1 MSHVEDWLAQ
11 ASARK
16 VLGIGNDMWVNNEKI
31 VIINDIFVVANLLY
45 KNWPWIEK
53 RTKSE
58 YGNILNRFFNKSTY
72 HNMLDY
78 VPYAVL

>member
-45 KNWPWIEK
+45 KNISIGLEL
-53 RTKSE
+53 RSE
-58 YGNILNRFFNKSTY
+58 QNQ
-72 HNMLDY
+72 NMLTF
-78 VPYAVL
+78 

>member
-16 VLGIGNDMWVNNEKI
+16 VLDIGNDMWMNNEKI

-45 KNWPWIEK
+45 KNISIGLEL
-53 RTKSE
+53 RSE
-58 YGNILNRFFNKSTY
+58 QNQ
-72 HNMLDY
+72 NM
-78 VPYAVL
+78 VTF

>member
-16 VLGIGNDMWVNNEKI
+16 VLDIGNDMWVNDEKI

-45 KNWPWIEK
+45 KNISIGLEL
-53 RTKSE
+53 RSE
-58 YGNILNRFFNKSTY
+58 QNQ
-72 HNMLDY
+72 NM
-78 VPYAVL
+78 VTF

>member
-16 VLGIGNDMWVNNEKI
+16 VLDIGNAMWVNNEKI

-45 KNWPWIEK
+45 KNISIGLEL
-53 RTKSE
+53 RSE
-58 YGNILNRFFNKSTY
+58 QNQ
-72 HNMLDY
+72 NM
-78 VPYAVL
+78 VTF

>member
-16 VLGIGNDMWVNNEKI
+16 VLDIGNDMWVNNEKI

-45 KNWPWIEK
+45 KNISIGLEM
-53 RTKSE
+53 RSE
-58 YGNILNRFFNKSTY
+58 QNQ
-72 HNMLDY
+72 NM
-78 VPYAVL
+78 VTF

>member
-16 VLGIGNDMWVNNEKI
+16 VLDIGNDMWVNNEKI

-45 KNWPWIEK
+45 KNISIGLEL
-53 RTKSE
+53 RSE
-58 YGNILNRFFNKSTY
+58 QNQ
-72 HNMLDY
+72 NMVTFY
-78 VPYAVL
+78 TGFSINPHIIIC

>member
-16 VLGIGNDMWVNNEKI
+16 VLDIGNDMWVNNEKI

-45 KNWPWIEK
+45 KSISIGLEL
-53 RTKSE
+53 RSE
-58 YGNILNRFFNKSTY
+58 QNQ
-72 HNMLDY
+72 NM
-78 VPYAVL
+78 VTF

>member
-16 VLGIGNDMWVNNEKI
+16 VSDIGNDMWVNNEKI

-45 KNWPWIEK
+45 KNISIGLEL
-53 RTKSE
+53 RSE
-58 YGNILNRFFNKSTY
+58 QNQ
-72 HNMLDY
+72 NM
-78 VPYAVL
+78 VTF

>member
-16 VLGIGNDMWVNNEKI
+16 VLDIGNDMWVNNEKI

-45 KNWPWIEK
+45 KNISIGLEL
-53 RTKSE
+53 RSE
-58 YGNILNRFFNKSTY
+58 QNQ
-72 HNMLDY
+72 NM
-78 VPYAVL
+78 VTF

>member
-16 VLGIGNDMWVNNEKI
+16 VLDIGNDMWVNNEKI

-45 KNWPWIEK
+45 KNISIGLEL
-53 RTKSE
+53 RSE
-58 YGNILNRFFNKSTY
+58 QNQ
-72 HNMLDY
+72 NMLTF
-78 VPYAVL
+78 

>member
-16 VLGIGNDMWVNNEKI
+16 VLDIGNDMWVNNEKI

-45 KNWPWIEK
+45 KN
-53 RTKSE
+53 KSIGLE
-58 YGNILNRFFNKSTY
+58 LRSEQNQ
-72 HNMLDY
+72 NM
-78 VPYAVL
+78 VTF

>member
-16 VLGIGNDMWVNNEKI
+16 VLDIGNDMWVNNEKI

-45 KNWPWIEK
+45 RNISIGLEL
-53 RTKSE
+53 RSE
-58 YGNILNRFFNKSTY
+58 QNQ
-72 HNMLDY
+72 NM
-78 VPYAVL
+78 VTF

>member
-16 VLGIGNDMWVNNEKI
+16 VLDIGNDMWVNNEKI

-45 KNWPWIEK
+45 KNISIGLEL
-53 RTKSE
+53 RSE
-58 YGNILNRFFNKSTY
+58 QNQ
-72 HNMLDY
+72 NM
-78 VPYAVL
+78 VIF

>member
-16 VLGIGNDMWVNNEKI
+16 VLDIDNDMWVNNEKI

-45 KNWPWIEK
+45 KNISIGLEL
-53 RTKSE
+53 RSE
-58 YGNILNRFFNKSTY
+58 QNQ
-72 HNMLDY
+72 NM
-78 VPYAVL
+78 VTF